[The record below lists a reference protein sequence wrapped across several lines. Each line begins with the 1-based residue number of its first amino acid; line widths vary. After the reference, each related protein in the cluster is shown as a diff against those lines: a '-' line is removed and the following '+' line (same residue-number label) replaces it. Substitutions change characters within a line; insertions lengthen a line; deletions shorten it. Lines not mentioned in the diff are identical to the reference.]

1 MKKIQAVTII
11 ETLITLLAISFMIS
25 GPIFFVSRSFAY
37 AKFVQDK
44 IVATS
49 LAQEGLELATSL
61 RNSATSTFTTN
72 VDAACLSTG
81 CAIDWNGSSNEPNV
95 RQCNSSDTSCRLLLI
110 ENTYRHTAAGEPS
123 KYLRALTIEKNDT
136 LQSYTITS
144 RVWSDEDTTFKTDVS
159 LKKILYAN

>member
-1 MKKIQAVTII
+1 MKKLHAVTLI

-37 AKFVQDK
+37 ARFVQNK

-61 RNSATSTFTTN
+61 RNSATSTFATAMDST
-72 VDAACLSTG
+72 CLPTG
-81 CAIDWNGSSNEPNV
+81 CAIDWNGTSNEPVV
-95 RQCNSSDTSCRLLLI
+95 RQCNTSDTSCRLLLVD
-110 ENTYRHTAAGEPS
+110 NTYRHTAGGDPS
-123 KYLRALTIEKNDT
+123 QYLRALIVEKNDSMH
-136 LQSYTITS
+136 SYAITS
-144 RVWSDEDTTFKTDVS
+144 RVWSDEDTAFKTDVS